1 MEELPHYQFP
11 KEHLYYRTSSPNY
24 RKYLED
30 YKATIIPVNDGK
42 QFGWRK
48 WPKSWFQIIKF
59 EKIDVEPDI
68 EMLKTRYWVRH
79 AWIIWIPAT
88 RREIPAGWRK
98 LWLTSH
104 YTTTGIVN
112 LDEEYW
118 KKWNERSRRARKK
131 YKQNGVEIKLVTPE
145 EFVEGFKITPT
156 KHAFKKDYIK
166 YYTHI
171 TKINPKTI
179 RSYVAY
185 YEGKIVA
192 GLAVHDYNDGKSSVH
207 LVAYTNRKFY
217 HTQAGTWLIDRWYED
232 SVKMGIKYIDFDR
245 LREKH
250 GPRDQKG
257 YTEFKEN
264 FIQHKFN
271 FKESYFKFI

>member
-1 MEELPHYQFP
+1 MKELDFSEFP
-11 KEHLYYRTSSPNY
+11 KDHLYYRTSSPNY
-24 RKYLED
+24 KKYLED
-30 YKATIIPVNDGK
+30 YKADTIPVNGWR
-42 QFGWRK
+42 QFWWRK
-48 WPKSWFQIIKF
+48 WPNSWFQIIKF
-59 EKIDVEPDI
+59 EKIDEEPNI
-68 EMLKTRYWVRH
+68 QMLKEKYWVKH
-79 AWIIWIPAT
+79 AWIIWIPVT
-88 RREIPAGWRK
+88 RTDIPAGWRK

-104 YTTTGIVN
+104 YVTTWIVT

-131 YKQNGVEIKLVTPE
+131 YQQNGVEIKMVSPH
-145 EFVEGFKITPT
+145 EFVEGFKETPT

-171 TKINPKTI
+171 TTINPKNI

-185 YEGKIVA
+185 YEWKIVA

-207 LVAYTNRKFY
+207 LVAYTNRKYY
-217 HTQAGTWLIDRWYED
+217 HTQAGTGLIDRWYAD

-245 LREKH
+245 LREKY
-250 GPRDQKG
+250 GPGDQKG

-264 FIQHKFN
+264 FIEYKFN
-271 FKESYFKFI
+271 FKDSYFKFV